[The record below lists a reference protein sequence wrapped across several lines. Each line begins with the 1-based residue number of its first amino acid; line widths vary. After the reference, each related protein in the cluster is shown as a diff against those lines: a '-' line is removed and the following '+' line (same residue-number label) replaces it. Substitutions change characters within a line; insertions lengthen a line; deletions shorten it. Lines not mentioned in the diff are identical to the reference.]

1 MLKINKIGF
10 KNILYKTIKMPE
22 NLMTNKM
29 NSCGMLIINPVSNE
43 LEKKINDYLL
53 KISQFLTETAI

>member
-1 MLKINKIGF
+1 
-10 KNILYKTIKMPE
+10 MPE

-29 NSCGMLIINPVSNE
+29 NSCGMLIINPASNE
-43 LEKKINDYLL
+43 LEKRIDGYLL